1 MKISAYTT
9 IFNLKN
15 IQLSI
20 IDALDNWFYY
30 FDEVIISTLTKDV
43 NEINEEI
50 KNYKFFN
57 KIKIVDIDIDF
68 NNLFWDGILKNNG
81 LQNCSNEIVFQID
94 LDERVS
100 GTKEFLE
107 NLYNI
112 LISQNKPCSLMLKT
126 IDLFDDLDH
135 YKNIGQK
142 WYIHTKKDCYRGAV
156 NFAKINNEVFDPEKS
171 DTCELIDKDG
181 NLINCLG
188 CLNATDD
195 SIKIFHLGFL
205 DLNRRSQLNK
215 NFWKDI
221 WSERK
226 SLSQNKKIEAN
237 DIFIDPNEFNSIN
250 KYKHNFSQPLWP
262 TI

>member
-50 KNYKFFN
+50 KNYKFFD

-100 GTKEFLE
+100 GNKEFLE

-156 NFAKINNEVFDPEKS
+156 NFAKINDKLFDPEKS
-171 DTCELIDKDG
+171 DTCELIDQEG
-181 NLINCLG
+181 NLIDCLG
-188 CLNATDD
+188 CVNITND
-195 SIKIFHLGFL
+195 SIKIIHLGFL
-205 DLNRRSQLNK
+205 DLNRRSNLNK
-215 NFWKDI
+215 TFWKNI

-226 SLSQNKKIEAN
+226 SLSQNKNIEAN
-237 DIFIDPNEFNSIN
+237 DVFINSSDFKITN
-250 KYKHNFSQPLWP
+250 KYKHNLNKPLWP
-262 TI
+262 KI